1 MMSQKNEIDLADMGS
16 HRFRYVMSSFRRAS
30 MYLRRYNNFIEEY
43 VTVEVYLDHFKITFG
58 LSFLFW

>member
-30 MYLRRYNNFIEEY
+30 MLLRRYNDFIEEY
-43 VTVEVYLDHFKITFG
+43 APG
-58 LSFLFW
+58 